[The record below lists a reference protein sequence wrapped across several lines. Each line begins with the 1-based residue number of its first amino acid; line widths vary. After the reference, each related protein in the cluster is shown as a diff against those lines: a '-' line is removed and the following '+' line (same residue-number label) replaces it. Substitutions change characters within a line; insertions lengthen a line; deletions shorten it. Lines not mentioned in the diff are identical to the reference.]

1 MEVSATAKYLPVS
14 ARKVRLVLDQL
25 PGKSVGDAM
34 VMLRYLPTPHARLV
48 EKVVRSAAANAENN
62 FAADPAELRIKR
74 AYAGEART
82 LKRWKA
88 KARGRAAPILRRTSH
103 VTVVV
108 EEEEERGS

>member
-62 FAADPAELRIKR
+62 YQMDPS
-74 AYAGEART
+74 T
-82 LKRWKA
+82 LKIVRVEVGQGVTLRRFTPR
-88 KARGRAAPILRRTSH
+88 ARGQAGPRFRRHSH
-103 VTVVV
+103 LTIVVD
-108 EEEEERGS
+108 EETR

>member
-25 PGKSVGDAM
+25 CGKRIEEAI
-34 VMLRYLPTPHARLV
+34 VMLRLLPTPHARLV
-48 EKVVRSAAANAENN
+48 EKVVKSAAANAENN
-62 FAADPAELRIKR
+62 YALDTGELRIKR
-74 AYAGEART
+74 AYAGEGRT
-82 LKRWKA
+82 LKRFKA

-108 EEEEERGS
+108 EEG